1 MMKPT
6 AFSSPTD
13 QLLTERGHPARH
25 RSGPRAGRPRSIWFR
40 SAVILL
46 FLAAALLAQDAPPE
60 NFVTNGDFSKASADP
75 AWADGWQKASNG
87 LVTREQESDKYFI
100 RLVSQQPGEYIEVS
114 QVVPI
119 PDGVKG
125 LELMMRFR
133 TSGIKFGASFVC
145 DGRARFSFLAADG
158 ISVKPSPGDVIF
170 DSHAKDWTE
179 IRRQFLVPEGAVRLK
194 VILCIN
200 KAASGTLD
208 IGEVRLSTMNQADI
222 DAIVMAPM
230 LLAKKKAEDE
240 EEIKRMLSLPPKTAE
255 IKVSGNKL
263 VTADGKEVWLQG
275 VNVPSLEWSAK
286 GENILQSMKVALVDW
301 KANAVRLPVH
311 DGFWFGTGKPPKV
324 PPNDAEAY
332 RKIVDDAV
340 TMAASQG
347 AYLILDLHRF
357 WMPEERDIQFWKDA
371 AARYKNNPAVI
382 FDIFNEPGDRG
393 WAIWRDGGEV
403 KGKPKKGEPE
413 PQAIQSV
420 GMQALVNAVRG
431 TGARNLII
439 AGGVGSAY
447 DLQGILEG
455 YALTDQS
462 GNGIMYATHFYNW
475 HRNWEKHFLPVAEK
489 YPVFVGE
496 TGADINKMSFIPAKN
511 QEDPYTWVPDALG
524 MIQKYKLNWTAFSL
538 HPKCTPVLISN
549 WNYDPTPF
557 WGVFVK
563 DALGGKQFELKKMR

>member
-1 MMKPT
+1 MKPT
-6 AFSSPTD
+6 VIPSPTD
-13 QLLTERGHPARH
+13 RLPTERGRPARH
-25 RSGPRAGRPRSIWFR
+25 RSGSREGRPRSVWFP
-40 SAVILL
+40 SAAILV

-60 NFVTNGDFSKASADP
+60 NFVTNGDFSKASSDP
-75 AWADGWQKASNG
+75 AWAAGWEKDKTG
-87 LVTREQESDKYFI
+87 LVTWETENEQRFV
-100 RLVSQQPGEYIEVS
+100 RLVSQQPGEYL
-114 QVVPI
+114 QVAQIIPI
-119 PDGVKG
+119 PDGAKG
-125 LELMMRFR
+125 LDLFIRFR
-133 TSGIKFGASFVC
+133 TSGVKFGASFVC
-145 DGRARFSFLAADG
+145 DARARFQFQNAAG
-158 ISVKPSPGDVIF
+158 EAVKPSPGDVVF
-170 DSHAKDWTE
+170 DSHAKDWTG
-179 IRRQFLVPEGAVRLK
+179 IKRQFLVPEGAVKLN

-208 IGEVRLSTMNQADI
+208 VAEVRFSAMKQAEV

-230 LLAKKKAEDE
+230 LLEKKKAEDAE
-240 EEIKRMLSLPPKTAE
+240 AIQKMLALPAKTAE
-255 IKVSGNKL
+255 IKVSGNQL
-263 VTADGKEVWLQG
+263 VTVDGGKPVWLQG

-311 DGFWFGTGKPPKV
+311 DGFWFGTGKPPKA
-324 PPNDAEAY
+324 PANDADAY

-340 TMAASQG
+340 AMAASQG

-357 WMPEERDIQFWKDA
+357 WMPEQRDIEFWKDA

-403 KGKPKKGEPE
+403 RGKAKKGEPE
-413 PQAIQSV
+413 PPAIQSV
-420 GMQALVNAVRG
+420 GMQALVNAVRE
-431 TGARNLII
+431 TGAKNLII

-447 DLQGILEG
+447 DLQGILQG
-455 YALTDQS
+455 YALTDQT

-524 MIQKYKLNWTAFSL
+524 MIQKYKLNWTGFSL
-538 HPKCTPVLISN
+538 HPKCTPVLITN
-549 WNYDPTPF
+549 WNYDPSPF
-557 WGVFVK
+557 WGAFVK
-563 DALGGKQFELKKMR
+563 DALGGRQFELKNMR